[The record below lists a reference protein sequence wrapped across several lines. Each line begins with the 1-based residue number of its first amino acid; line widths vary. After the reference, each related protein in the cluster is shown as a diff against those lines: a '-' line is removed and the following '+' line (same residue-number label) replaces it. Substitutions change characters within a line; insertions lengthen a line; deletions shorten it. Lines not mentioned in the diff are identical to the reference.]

1 MTYYV
6 CLSSFKLSASSSK
19 WFCLL
24 YYFKFAV
31 LSRIIPSAPRQIA
44 ALYPMERSF
53 LLIFVYNLCLIPFT
67 MQSQLTQK
75 QQVWMNQYFFKNKIG
90 FGVRVFVSLGYR
102 SADEIRSLWH
112 SHFQTTDLMAHS
124 YQRCHKHVGIFVLNG
139 DILYLT
145 TVASFQWSRF
155 IFLFSWTSSI
165 QCYKGTM
172 IITHQCN

>member
-1 MTYYV
+1 MILLAVLFQV
-6 CLSSFKLSASSSK
+6 C
-19 WFCLL
+19 
-24 YYFKFAV
+24 AV

-53 LLIFVYNLCLIPFT
+53 LLIFVYNLCLILFT

-90 FGVRVFVSLGYR
+90 FGVRVFVSLGYT

-124 YQRCHKHVGIFVLNG
+124 YQRCHKHVGIFVLNE